1 MEHGIPLERTL
12 SLGDVQR
19 LAAIGE
25 GQFIEFK
32 RRVPDGRR
40 LAKEVVAFANSTG
53 GHVLIGVNDAGAVV
67 GLRDAH
73 EEIFALSEALE
84 AHCYPPI
91 HYTLERI
98 ELARRREVV
107 VIKVPESEGKPHY
120 VIEPDDPMRRTAYVR
135 VRDMSIEAS
144 REARRLMRTGTDSN
158 VKFEFGEKELLLMR
172 YLDEY
177 QRITVAQFAR
187 LAGIPA
193 KRASHTLVLLTRA
206 ELLRLHPDPAED
218 YFTLARNR
226 AA

>member
-1 MEHGIPLERTL
+1 MENGIPLERTL
-12 SLGDVQR
+12 SLGDVHR

-25 GQFIEFK
+25 GQFLEFK
-32 RRVPDGRR
+32 RRIPDGRR
-40 LAKEVVAFANSTG
+40 LAKEIVAFANSG
-53 GHVLIGVNDAGAVV
+53 GGNLLVGVSDAGEVV

-73 EEIFALSEALE
+73 EEMFALSGALE
-84 AHCYPPI
+84 THCYPPVP
-91 HYTLERI
+91 YALERVDVTGK
-98 ELARRREVV
+98 REVI
-107 VIKVPESEGKPHY
+107 VIKVRESDGKPHF
-120 VIEPDDPMRRTAYVR
+120 VIEPDQPLRRTAYVR

-172 YLDEY
+172 YLEEY
-177 QRITVAQFAR
+177 RRITVEQFAR
-187 LAGIPA
+187 LAAIPA

-206 ELLRLHPDPAED
+206 ELLEIHPDLGGD

>member
-1 MEHGIPLERTL
+1 MKNGIPLEHTL
-12 SLGDVQR
+12 SAGDVQR

-25 GQFIEFK
+25 GQFLEFK

-40 LAKEVVAFANSTG
+40 LAKEIVAFANSDG
-53 GHVLIGVNDAGAVV
+53 GNLLIGVSDAGNVA

-73 EEIFALSEALE
+73 EEMFALSGALE
-84 AHCYPPI
+84 TYCDPPVP
-91 HYTLERI
+91 YALERV
-98 ELARRREVV
+98 EVAPKREVI
-107 VIKVPESEGKPHY
+107 VIKVRESDSKPHF
-120 VIEPDDPMRRTAYVR
+120 VIDPEAPERKTAYVR

-172 YLDEY
+172 YLEEY
-177 QRITVAQFAR
+177 RRITVEQFAR
-187 LAGIPA
+187 LAAIPA

-206 ELLRLHPDPAED
+206 ELLEIHPDVGGD